1 MADQQ
6 LPPALAGDERFVWL
20 NELLSENMQ
29 RLDLNPMLVYLV
41 DLVPPSLLPILAE
54 QFSML
59 EEATW
64 PVARSDDDRRALIKT
79 AIMLHR
85 YKGTP
90 WAVKQA
96 LATIGYPVLE
106 LIEQADYQAQW
117 VAAGGHLLDGS
128 LLLDGSVN
136 MTPPSTGINRQ
147 VMNRI
152 ALSHWAQ
159 YAIRLNASDGDWSRE
174 QQKRIRKVAEAYAP
188 TRDELVGIIIALQA
202 KFDSRITLKSLAVR
216 LRTKL
221 SKCKR
226 LQPAARRTLD
236 GCSMLGGGEVPSLL
250 DGGLSLDGSFPL
262 DGRTLTGALLDNGH
276 ITTRQHMKLRLSMS
290 MGGPRKDPPRPMGGV
305 WQLLDGRS
313 TLGEMALQG
322 WPMDEG
328 FSLASAQLDH
338 LALPR
343 LDGTWLLGGELG
355 GPALWFSGVMRIKQ
369 NGITYQEPL

>member
-20 NELLSENMQ
+20 SELLNENMQ

-106 LIEQADYQAQW
+106 LIEQKTYQAEW
-117 VAAGGHLLDGS
+117 IAAGGKTLDGTW
-128 LLLDGSVN
+128 LLDGSVSL
-136 MTPPSTGINRQ
+136 TPPATGINGQ
-147 VMNRI
+147 VMKRI
-152 ALSHWAQ
+152 AMSHWAQ
-159 YAIRLNASDGDWSRE
+159 YAIRLNASEGDWSRE

-202 KFDSRITLKSLAVR
+202 KFDSRITIKSMAAR
-216 LRTKL
+216 LRLKY
-221 SKCKR
+221 SKCQR
-226 LQPAARRTLD
+226 FQPAARRTLD
-236 GCSMLGGGEVPSLL
+236 GCWKLNGGYADVLL
-250 DGGLSLDGSFPL
+250 DGGWPL
-262 DGRTLTGALLDNGH
+262 DGRLLNGHTPTGVVLDNSH
-276 ITTRQHMKLRLSMS
+276 ITTHQKISLRAAMA
-290 MGGPRKDPPRPMGGV
+290 MGGPRASEPVLLGDRFRS
-305 WQLLDGRS
+305 LDGRWDLDAQ
-313 TLGEMALQG
+313 TLQG

-328 FSLASAQLDH
+328 RSLADARLDRIGLH
-338 LALPR
+338 R

-355 GPALWFSGVMRIKQ
+355 GPNIRFRATLRVKH
-369 NGITYQEPL
+369 NGITTQEPL

>member
-6 LPPALAGDERFVWL
+6 LPPALVGDERFGWL
-20 NELLSENMQ
+20 NELLNENMQ

-106 LIEQADYQAQW
+106 LIEQKTYQAEW
-117 VAAGGHLLDGS
+117 VAAGGKTLDGTW
-128 LLLDGSVN
+128 LLDGSVSL
-136 MTPPSTGINRQ
+136 TPPETGINGQ
-147 VMNRI
+147 VMKRM
-152 ALSHWAQ
+152 ALNHWAQ
-159 YAIRLNASDGDWSRE
+159 YAIRLNASEGDWSRE

-202 KFDSRITLKSLAVR
+202 RFDSRITLKSMAAR
-216 LRTKL
+216 LRLKYTK
-221 SKCKR
+221 CQR
-226 LQPAARRTLD
+226 FQPAARRTLD
-236 GCSMLGGGEVPSLL
+236 GCWKLSGGYADVLL
-250 DGGLSLDGSFPL
+250 DGGWLLDGQPL
-262 DGRTLTGALLDNGH
+262 NGHSPIGAILDNGH
-276 ITTRQHMKLRLSMS
+276 ITTRQKISMRAA
-290 MGGPRKDPPRPMGGV
+290 MTVGGQRASQPVALGDHFRS
-305 WQLLDGRS
+305 LDGRWRLDLK
-313 TLGEMALQG
+313 TLQG

-328 FSLASAQLDH
+328 RSLADAQLNRIGLH
-338 LALPR
+338 C

-355 GPALWFSGVMRIKQ
+355 GPGIQFGATLRIKH
-369 NGITYQEPL
+369 NGITTQEPL

>member
-20 NELLSENMQ
+20 NELLNENMQ

-106 LIEQADYQAQW
+106 LVEQKTYQAEW
-117 VAAGGHLLDGS
+117 IAAGGKTLDGTW
-128 LLLDGSVN
+128 LLDGSVSL
-136 MTPPSTGINRQ
+136 TPPETGINGQ
-147 VMNRI
+147 VMKRM
-152 ALSHWAQ
+152 ALNHWAQ
-159 YAIRLNASDGDWSRE
+159 YAIRLNASEGDWSRE

-202 KFDSRITLKSLAVR
+202 KFDSRITIKSMAAR
-216 LRTKL
+216 LRLKY
-221 SKCKR
+221 SKCQR
-226 LQPAARRTLD
+226 FQPAARRTLD
-236 GCSMLGGGEVPSLL
+236 GCWKLNGGYADVLL
-250 DGGLSLDGSFPL
+250 DGGWPL
-262 DGRTLTGALLDNGH
+262 DGRLLNGHTPTGAVLDNSH
-276 ITTRQHMKLRLSMS
+276 ITTHQKISLRAAMA
-290 MGGPRKDPPRPMGGV
+290 MGGPRASEPVLLGDRFRS
-305 WQLLDGRS
+305 LDGRWDLDAQ
-313 TLGEMALQG
+313 TLQG

-328 FSLASAQLDH
+328 RSLADARLDRIGLH
-338 LALPR
+338 R

-355 GPALWFSGVMRIKQ
+355 GPNIRFRATLRVKH
-369 NGITYQEPL
+369 NGITTQEPL

>member
-1 MADQQ
+1 MAEQQ

-20 NELLSENMQ
+20 KELLDENMQ
-29 RLDLNPMLVYLV
+29 GLDLNPMLVYLV

-106 LIEQADYQAQW
+106 LVEQKTYQAEW
-117 VAAGGHLLDGS
+117 IAAGGKTLDGTW
-128 LLLDGSVN
+128 LLDGSVSL
-136 MTPPSTGINRQ
+136 TPPETGINGQ
-147 VMNRI
+147 VMKRM
-152 ALSHWAQ
+152 ALNHWAQ
-159 YAIRLNASDGDWSRE
+159 YAIRLNASEGDWSRE
-174 QQKRIRKVAEAYAP
+174 QQKRIRKVAEVYAP

-202 KFDSRITLKSLAVR
+202 RFDSRITLKSMAAR
-216 LRTKL
+216 LRLKYTK
-221 SKCKR
+221 CQR
-226 LQPAARRTLD
+226 FQPAARRTLD
-236 GCSMLGGGEVPSLL
+236 GCWKLSGGYADVLL
-250 DGGLSLDGSFPL
+250 DGGWSLDGRPL
-262 DGRTLTGALLDNGH
+262 NGHSPIGAVLDNGH
-276 ITTRQHMKLRLSMS
+276 ITTHQKLSLRAAMT
-290 MGGPRKDPPRPMGGV
+290 MGGPRTHEPVVLGERFRS
-305 WQLLDGRS
+305 LDGRWDLD
-313 TLGEMALQG
+313 TQTLQG

-328 FSLASAQLDH
+328 RDLAGSQLNRIGLH
-338 LALPR
+338 R

-355 GPALWFSGVMRIKQ
+355 GPGIQFSATLRIKH
-369 NGITYQEPL
+369 NGITTQEPI

>member
-20 NELLSENMQ
+20 KELLDENMQ

-106 LIEQADYQAQW
+106 LVEQKTYQAKW
-117 VAAGGHLLDGS
+117 IAAGGKTLDGTW
-128 LLLDGSVN
+128 LLDGSVSL
-136 MTPPSTGINRQ
+136 TPPETGINGQ
-147 VMNRI
+147 VMKRM
-152 ALSHWAQ
+152 ALNHWAQ
-159 YAIRLNASDGDWSRE
+159 YAIRLNASEGDWSRE

-202 KFDSRITLKSLAVR
+202 RFDSRITLKSMAAR
-216 LRTKL
+216 LRLKYTK
-221 SKCKR
+221 CQR
-226 LQPAARRTLD
+226 FQPAARRTLD
-236 GCSMLGGGEVPSLL
+236 GCWKLSGGYADVLL
-250 DGGLSLDGSFPL
+250 DGGWSLDGRLLNGHSPI
-262 DGRTLTGALLDNGH
+262 GAVLDNGH
-276 ITTRQHMKLRLSMS
+276 ITTHQKLSLRAVMT
-290 MGGPRKDPPRPMGGV
+290 MGGPRIPEPVVLGERFR
-305 WQLLDGRS
+305 LLDGRWDMDIQ
-313 TLGEMALQG
+313 TLQG

-328 FSLASAQLDH
+328 QDLAGSQLNRIGLH
-338 LALPR
+338 R

-355 GPALWFSGVMRIKQ
+355 GPGIRFGATLRIKH
-369 NGITYQEPL
+369 NGITTQEPL

>member
-20 NELLSENMQ
+20 NELLNENMQ
-29 RLDLNPMLVYLV
+29 RLDLNPILVYLV
-41 DLVPPSLLPILAE
+41 DLVPPSLLPIIAE

-64 PVARSDDDRRALIKT
+64 PVARSDDDRRVLIKT

-106 LIEQADYQAQW
+106 LVEQKTYQAEW
-117 VAAGGHLLDGS
+117 IAAGGKTLDGTW
-128 LLLDGSVN
+128 LLDGSVSL
-136 MTPPSTGINRQ
+136 TPPETGINGQ
-147 VMNRI
+147 VMKRM
-152 ALSHWAQ
+152 ALNHWAQ
-159 YAIRLNASDGDWSRE
+159 YAIRLNASEGDWSRE

-202 KFDSRITLKSLAVR
+202 RFDSRITIKSMAAR
-216 LRTKL
+216 LRLKY
-221 SKCKR
+221 SKCQR
-226 LQPAARRTLD
+226 FQPAARRTLD
-236 GCSMLGGGEVPSLL
+236 GCWKLNGGYADVLL
-250 DGGLSLDGSFPL
+250 DGGWPL
-262 DGRTLTGALLDNGH
+262 DGRLLNGHTPTGAVLDNSH
-276 ITTRQHMKLRLSMS
+276 ITTHQKISLRAAMT
-290 MGGPRKDPPRPMGGV
+290 MGGPHASESVLLGDRFCS
-305 WQLLDGRS
+305 LDGRWDLD
-313 TLGEMALQG
+313 TQTLQG

-328 FSLASAQLDH
+328 RSLADAQLDRIGLH
-338 LALPR
+338 R

-355 GPALWFSGVMRIKQ
+355 GPTIRFRANMRVKH
-369 NGITYQEPL
+369 NGITTQEPL